1 MNDWNGFIAF
11 WLTRGMSQIDC
22 ALRSNIKLLDW
33 QPLVSRWERPQTPD
47 SIEEGLP
54 AMFHWCAW
62 FIVNCVV

>member
-11 WLTRGMSQIDC
+11 WLTRVMTQIDC

-54 AMFHWCAW
+54 ATFH
-62 FIVNCVV
+62 